1 MLLLFSSQSKCNFL
15 LLLWHLL
22 WEFTCEKNINNF
34 SIYPLIFF
42 CYCAIISMLSATS
55 ADIAQSVERILGK
68 DEVTSSNLVI
78 SFLRPAFAGLFFV
91 RIIWDMQ
98 NQFGIKITVYTNLN
112 LKRLQNSLM
121 PCDTAND
128 FRHHGPDRAA
138 QSFDHFFKRLEHFIA
153 EASDV
158 SFTPNLLNG
167 VHFGRV
173 WRNVNHMDVI
183 RYKQR
188 TRFVP
193 CSAIAE

>member
-22 WEFTCEKNINNF
+22 WEFTSTKNINNF

-78 SFLRPAFAGLFFV
+78 SFRRPAFAGLFFV
-91 RIIWDMQ
+91 RIIWDLQ
-98 NQFGIKITVYTNLN
+98 NQFGIKFTVCTNLN

-121 PCDTAND
+121 PCDTANG
-128 FRHHGPDRAA
+128 FE
-138 QSFDHFFKRLEHFIA
+138 RLEHFFA
-153 EASDV
+153 EASDA

-167 VHFGRV
+167 VHSRRV
-173 WRNVNHMDVI
+173 GRNVNHMDVI